1 MLAGLAPAGPATHD
15 APVGGLS
22 LRPSE
27 VGRVG
32 PLPAL
37 RLVVEACCLGLLP
50 ALLLVGAVMQ
60 AGTVD
65 GAMVDFADYREAARH
80 VVRGES
86 PYPDEARV
94 AAGGGYLYPPF
105 FAWLV
110 APLLLLSSL
119 GAQVAFTTLG
129 VAAIILALL
138 LLGVRDWRCH
148 GAALLGAPVLYS
160 LHLGTVAPLLI
171 LGIAGAWRLRERTP
185 RRAGALIGLIVAV
198 KPFLWPLLAWP
209 LIRRR
214 FGAAAVAA
222 GLAAVAV
229 IGSWAAIGFA
239 GLAGYPALLRLVA
252 EQRAPESYSVAA
264 LLDASGVEATTASA
278 LGLAVG
284 LGLLAVA
291 FRCVARGTEHGEEL
305 ALVLCLT
312 AAFAASPIVWSHYF
326 LLLLVPIALASPRF
340 SALWLAPVAL
350 HAVPDPSWTGGDL
363 LTIAPLF
370 VAAAGTLAW
379 AAWLASGSRALEG

>member
-1 MLAGLAPAGPATHD
+1 MLAGLAPAGPGTHD
-15 APVGGLS
+15 AQVDGLS
-22 LRPSE
+22 LTPSE
-27 VGRVG
+27 VGRAG

-50 ALLLVGAVMQ
+50 ALLLAGAVMQ
-60 AGTVD
+60 AATVD
-65 GAMVDFADYREAARH
+65 GAMVDFADYRDAARH

-86 PYPDEARV
+86 PYPDDAQL
-94 AAGGGYLYPPF
+94 AGGGGYLYPPF

-119 GAQVAFTTLG
+119 GAQVAFTALG
-129 VAAIILALL
+129 VSAIIIALL
-138 LLGVRDWRCH
+138 LLCVRDWRCH

-160 LHLGTVAPLLI
+160 LHLGTVAPLLL
-171 LGIAGAWRLRERTP
+171 LGIACAWRLRERSP
-185 RRAGALIGLIVAV
+185 RWAGALIGLIMAV

-222 GLAAVAV
+222 GVAAVAV

-239 GLAGYPALLRLVA
+239 GLAGYPALLKLVT
-252 EQRAPESYSVAA
+252 EQRARESYSLAA
-264 LLDASGVEATTASA
+264 LLDASGVETAAASA
-278 LGLAVG
+278 LALAVG
-284 LGLLAVA
+284 LSLLAFA

-305 ALVLCLT
+305 ALVLCLS

-326 LLLLVPIALASPRF
+326 VLLLVPIALARPRF
-340 SALWLAPVAL
+340 SAVWLAPVAL
-350 HAVPDPSWTGGDL
+350 HAVPDPSWTGGEL

-370 VAAAGTLAW
+370 VAAAGTFAW
-379 AAWLASGSRALEG
+379 SAWRASGSRALAG